1 MIIFFYMQQVTFLVI
16 EFLREQ
22 EIFGIWKEANNK

>member
-1 MIIFFYMQQVTFLVI
+1 MQQVTFLVI